1 MLTILLIIFLCI
13 IICYTFRI
21 YKLKKEGFSIFD
33 GSFFNFG
40 QQKMFMEYRKGGPAD
55 QIDETNKG
63 FTHEIKNIVG
73 ELGSGGQQL
82 DYQSVGS
89 FSQNLDTI
97 QTEMSINIA
106 DNFKNASKIEA
117 EKDDRLKYVGTYA
130 MNNFITKD
138 EAFAACFDDNDTWT
152 NENYAVLVSGSE
164 KKETNLGQD
173 RKLYKPNCLG
183 VAYSGPNQS
192 APNGT
197 FYLLGKCVKK
207 GEEGKG
213 GDCGFYMDDGKKGS
227 TFFNGMSKVPNPW
240 KPVGQNATTFFPMVI
255 DNVWYMDKKVQ
266 GSVNLIANE
275 IPGPNNNLENVLKI
289 AVLDPRSYD
298 NLPTMITKAREI
310 CKKGLLASF
319 KRVEGD
325 EEKGDG
331 NWFADPGQGTYKN
344 VQCVGFSVEGVKSSG
359 SNNFISKPKITFY
372 GIPES
377 NLSGSLKKVK
387 LDLDSSVMNTL
398 PNYIFEETGNLDNNY
413 KIINAV
419 NTDISGEKMS
429 CNSPQNCEEICEKTG
444 TLSGYNLL
452 EEDCIGYQQTETST
466 YRLLRN
472 GLVNVNHG
480 IFTDDTVSKRRDVYK
495 YVTKYD
501 TLTSKVRDIENS
513 NENNKLFSTII
524 NSNDNYKD
532 IIEKE
537 KNNVDALIA
546 NLKNLLDKTDST
558 KNTDLTKC
566 QVLRELKK
574 YHVQYHRFYKN
585 GSDNRINTK
594 DRQGKKIG
602 LMSYYEDS
610 FKDLEINQIRK
621 SSGNETN
628 MALISKRGV
637 SNNWWERLANFFST
651 NRDDQNRSFLE
662 NIILTGD
669 LKITTSE
676 TRELAIKKL
685 LQQNYINIDNWA
697 IKEVDGQGDLYTG
710 SEPKAG
716 AAFPICKGEGKIGT
730 KTRGCDLSNVELTS
744 LLSQANFLQDEI
756 NNVSSYEDFFNIL
769 NNDCGLSDDLG
780 NPLKP
785 KCITYSDISNIT
797 IKFDGYYD
805 SGWAFQNNGNYSF
818 DKLNLKTG
826 LVHDVSCNVGS
837 GIGDVQGVDVKI
849 EPAIQGTSNTVTFNG
864 CEPCQKGFQ
873 KNQFSREMC
882 VDAFGGGCQ

>member
-298 NLPTMITKAREI
+298 NLPTMITKA
-310 CKKGLLASF
+310 
-319 KRVEGD
+319 
-325 EEKGDG
+325 
-331 NWFADPGQGTYKN
+331 
-344 VQCVGFSVEGVKSSG
+344 
-359 SNNFISKPKITFY
+359 
-372 GIPES
+372 
-377 NLSGSLKKVK
+377 
-387 LDLDSSVMNTL
+387 
-398 PNYIFEETGNLDNNY
+398 
-413 KIINAV
+413 
-419 NTDISGEKMS
+419 
-429 CNSPQNCEEICEKTG
+429 
-444 TLSGYNLL
+444 
-452 EEDCIGYQQTETST
+452 
-466 YRLLRN
+466 
-472 GLVNVNHG
+472 
-480 IFTDDTVSKRRDVYK
+480 
-495 YVTKYD
+495 
-501 TLTSKVRDIENS
+501 
-513 NENNKLFSTII
+513 
-524 NSNDNYKD
+524 
-532 IIEKE
+532 
-537 KNNVDALIA
+537 
-546 NLKNLLDKTDST
+546 
-558 KNTDLTKC
+558 
-566 QVLRELKK
+566 
-574 YHVQYHRFYKN
+574 
-585 GSDNRINTK
+585 
-594 DRQGKKIG
+594 
-602 LMSYYEDS
+602 
-610 FKDLEINQIRK
+610 
-621 SSGNETN
+621 
-628 MALISKRGV
+628 
-637 SNNWWERLANFFST
+637 
-651 NRDDQNRSFLE
+651 
-662 NIILTGD
+662 
-669 LKITTSE
+669 
-676 TRELAIKKL
+676 
-685 LQQNYINIDNWA
+685 
-697 IKEVDGQGDLYTG
+697 
-710 SEPKAG
+710 
-716 AAFPICKGEGKIGT
+716 
-730 KTRGCDLSNVELTS
+730 
-744 LLSQANFLQDEI
+744 
-756 NNVSSYEDFFNIL
+756 
-769 NNDCGLSDDLG
+769 
-780 NPLKP
+780 
-785 KCITYSDISNIT
+785 
-797 IKFDGYYD
+797 
-805 SGWAFQNNGNYSF
+805 
-818 DKLNLKTG
+818 
-826 LVHDVSCNVGS
+826 
-837 GIGDVQGVDVKI
+837 
-849 EPAIQGTSNTVTFNG
+849 
-864 CEPCQKGFQ
+864 
-873 KNQFSREMC
+873 SR
-882 VDAFGGGCQ
+882 